1 MRRSASRLGI
11 FLLIGIF
18 VMSIAGIWVG
28 SVPLD
33 ISQVWDILKYRI
45 TGGDLP
51 AELAGTDR
59 ILFVLRI
66 PRTIMMLLTGAAL
79 ACSGASYQG
88 LFRNPLADPYLIG
101 VSTGASLGAVI
112 AMSVQWPYTKWGT
125 MMTPILAFVVSL
137 LTVWVVFK
145 LGKVSGITGN
155 TGLILSGVAVNS
167 FITAVTS
174 VWMLFSHRELRTSF
188 SWMLGGMTVNGW
200 EPIKIVIPFI
210 LIGII
215 GQFLLSHR
223 LNVLQFGE
231 EQAVNLGISVHKTRI
246 RIVFFATLTTA
257 AAISFSGVIG
267 FVGLIIPH
275 VIRILTGGDYRKLIP
290 LSALGGAFFLLL
302 ADVIARVIIAPQE
315 LPVGII
321 TAIAGA
327 PFFLWLLNRNTGREI
342 ER

>member
-1 MRRSASRLGI
+1 MSRRAPSPR
-11 FLLIGIF
+11 
-18 VMSIAGIWVG
+18 VM
-28 SVPLD
+28 
-33 ISQVWDILKYRI
+33 
-45 TGGDLP
+45 
-51 AELAGTDR
+51 
-59 ILFVLRI
+59 
-66 PRTIMMLLTGAAL
+66 
-79 ACSGASYQG
+79 
-88 LFRNPLADPYLIG
+88 
-101 VSTGASLGAVI
+101 
-112 AMSVQWPYTKWGT
+112 
-125 MMTPILAFVVSL
+125 
-137 LTVWVVFK
+137 
-145 LGKVSGITGN
+145 
-155 TGLILSGVAVNS
+155 
-167 FITAVTS
+167 
-174 VWMLFSHRELRTSF
+174 
-188 SWMLGGMTVNGW
+188 
-200 EPIKIVIPFI
+200 
-210 LIGII
+210 
-215 GQFLLSHR
+215 SHR

-327 PFFLWLLNRNTGREI
+327 PFFLWLLNRNTRREI